1 MLKFIQDRK
10 TLGGIVLLD
19 FKTTDLC
26 DDYSDSLQISY
37 IAFRSFG
44 KKTRFSGKIETVNVY
59 EDNVLIVEALENV
72 PEGSVIVVNGGGSNR
87 CALLGDRL
95 AGIAQS
101 RKLSGIII
109 NGYVRDSVDLAKID
123 VGILGLG
130 THPLKSKKNG
140 TGQRDSMLHFGGVE
154 WRPGEYVYA
163 DEDGVIISKQP
174 LLAES
179 YDGDNGF

>member
-1 MLKFIQDRK
+1 M
-10 TLGGIVLLD
+10 LD

-26 DDYSDSLQISY
+26 DNYLDSLQISN

-72 PEGSVIVVNGGGSNR
+72 PEGSVIVINGGGSNR

-101 RKLSGIII
+101 RKLSGVII

-123 VGILGLG
+123 VGIFALG

-140 TGQRDSMLHFGGVE
+140 TGERNSILQFGGVG

-174 LLAES
+174 LLTDYS
-179 YDGDNGF
+179 

>member
-1 MLKFIQDRK
+1 M
-10 TLGGIVLLD
+10 LD

-26 DDYSDSLQISY
+26 DNYLDSLQISN

-72 PEGSVIVVNGGGSNR
+72 PEGSVIVINGDGSNR

-101 RKLSGIII
+101 RKLSGVII

-123 VGILGLG
+123 VGIFALG

-140 TGQRDSMLHFGGVE
+140 TGERNSILQFGGVG

-174 LLAES
+174 LLTDYS
-179 YDGDNGF
+179 

>member
-1 MLKFIQDRK
+1 M
-10 TLGGIVLLD
+10 LD

-26 DDYSDSLQISY
+26 DDYSDALQISN

-59 EDNVLIVEALENV
+59 EDNVLIVEALKNV

-101 RKLSGIII
+101 RKLAGIII

-123 VGILGLG
+123 VGILALG
-130 THPLKSKKNG
+130 THPLKSKKYG
-140 TGQRDSMLHFGGVE
+140 TGDRNSILHFGGVE

-163 DEDGVIISKQP
+163 DEDGVIISIKP
-174 LLAES
+174 LLA
-179 YDGDNGF
+179 D

>member
-1 MLKFIQDRK
+1 M
-10 TLGGIVLLD
+10 LD

-26 DDYSDSLQISY
+26 DDHSDSLQISN
-37 IAFRSFG
+37 IAFLSFG
-44 KKTRFSGKIETVNVY
+44 KKMRFSGKIETVNVY
-59 EDNVLIVEALENV
+59 EDNVLILEALENV
-72 PEGSVIVVNGGGSNR
+72 PKGSVIVVNGGGSKR

-101 RKLSGIII
+101 RNLSGIII

-123 VGILGLG
+123 VGILALG

-140 TGQRDSMLHFGGVE
+140 TGERNGILHFGGVD

-163 DEDGVIISKQP
+163 DEDGVVISKQP
-174 LLAES
+174 LLTDLS
-179 YDGDNGF
+179 